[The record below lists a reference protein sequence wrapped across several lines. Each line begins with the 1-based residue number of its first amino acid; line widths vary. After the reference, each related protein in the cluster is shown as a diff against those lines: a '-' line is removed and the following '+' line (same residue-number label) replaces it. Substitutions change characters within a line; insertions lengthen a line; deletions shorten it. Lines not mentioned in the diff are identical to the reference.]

1 MSDLKGGAVRTQS
14 QQFSPSEGA
23 VRRIFLRLHQIV
35 GLFAGAIFVL
45 VGLSGGLLAF
55 REDIDE
61 RLNAPLMRVETPAQ
75 RVYRSPDDILA
86 AAVAAMPPNAKLERL
101 TMPRHAGAAAAVSY
115 MAETDD
121 LDSYFYEMFVDPYT
135 AEVKG
140 QRVSLH
146 GDDTYSQP
154 MIRVLMAFHWTL
166 LLGVNN
172 AYIIGSLGI
181 FLFVS
186 VLLGVYLWWS
196 RGGDWRLGLKV
207 KFGASPERVVY
218 DLHRSVGIYMA
229 AILLVM
235 LATGIAMIFKPA
247 TRAAVGL
254 FSTVR
259 GEPDYGKSTPAPG
272 LSPISVGKA
281 IAAADRIFPDGA
293 VLWVLLPST
302 PTGVYV
308 VGKQSP
314 DEPSRSRTFR
324 NVGVDQYSGR
334 VLQIQ
339 DRKSFTAGETFLEWL
354 YPLHSGEAFGDI
366 GRPITLL
373 IGLTPLILYAT
384 GFMRWRNKRRA
395 RRRAR

>member
-1 MSDLKGGAVRTQS
+1 
-14 QQFSPSEGA
+14 
-23 VRRIFLRLHQIV
+23 
-35 GLFAGAIFVL
+35 
-45 VGLSGGLLAF
+45 
-55 REDIDE
+55 
-61 RLNAPLMRVETPAQ
+61 
-75 RVYRSPDDILA
+75 
-86 AAVAAMPPNAKLERL
+86 
-101 TMPRHAGAAAAVSY
+101 

-121 LDSYFYEMFVDPYT
+121 LDSYFYELFVDPYT

-154 MIRVLMAFHWTL
+154 LIRILMAFHWTL

-172 AYIIGSLGI
+172 AYIIGCLGI
-181 FLFVS
+181 LLLAS
-186 VLLGVYLWWS
+186 VLVGVYLWRP

-207 KFGASPERVVY
+207 KWGASRERIVY

-229 AILLVM
+229 AVLLVM
-235 LATGIAMIFKPA
+235 LATGVAMIFKPA

-254 FSTVR
+254 LSTVR
-259 GEPDYGKSTPAPG
+259 GEPDYGKSTLAAG
-272 LSPISVGKA
+272 QSPIGVGKA
-281 IAAADRIFPDGA
+281 IAAADTIFPDGA

-308 VGKQSP
+308 VGKQAA

-324 NVGVDQYSGR
+324 NVGIDQYSGR
-334 VLQIQ
+334 VLQVQ
-339 DRKSFTAGETFLEWL
+339 DRKSFTAGERFLEWL

-366 GRPITLL
+366 GRPLIFF

-384 GFMRWRNKRRA
+384 GFMRWRGKGRA
-395 RRRAR
+395 RRRAH